1 MNFIC
6 WWKHW
11 LDPPVTVYWKQP
23 LNKAN
28 VNGKEESRQKEAASQ
43 QLPVNQQNYQSVWNA
58 IANTNLPSSMR
69 FSWCS
74 NANQVLHH
82 CLETEKTTGK
92 LCVNGL
98 FFCFLSR
105 LPHLLCFVFTFKLI
119 TLISSWLP
127 LKLEKAAVIKRYDPW
142 REQAIRTY
150 KPSWWVCL
158 PLYFLS
164 FTLPVRMKWDT
175 LNY

>member
-1 MNFIC
+1 MKCYCQYKSSFFHAFFLVLKCQSSASPYPGNRKTNRKALCKWSFLLFSLPASSS
-6 WWKHW
+6 HW
-11 LDPPVTVYWKQP
+11 
-23 LNKAN
+23 
-28 VNGKEESRQKEAASQ
+28 
-43 QLPVNQQNYQSVWNA
+43 
-58 IANTNLPSSMR
+58 
-69 FSWCS
+69 C
-74 NANQVLHH
+74 
-82 CLETEKTTGK
+82 
-92 LCVNGL
+92 
-98 FFCFLSR
+98 
-105 LPHLLCFVFTFKLI
+105 LCFVFTFKLI